1 MYEVEKRMEVLRE
14 QLNKLTD
21 DMDSCNTEELLSISQ
36 EMDKVIYEYIKVKK
50 E

>member
-1 MYEVEKRMEVLRE
+1 MYEVEKRMEGLRE
-14 QLNKLTD
+14 QLNRLTD
-21 DMDSCNTEELLSISQ
+21 DMDGCNAEELLGISQ